1 MRILVAD
8 GISNRSFNFELGMFS
23 QREDVDFLD
32 LGLSRRQNGRIACAP
47 WPEVVRRIRAGTYGA
62 AFIGKPVS
70 LWNPRKAFWRNA
82 WWLARR
88 FPFGARPFRLGPL
101 LSLLKAAH
109 VPIAGVDTSDTP
121 VIDNARFPIFAAAQI
136 FFKRELPTNPT
147 HSFLYTSDRAED
159 PGNIMRIPFFGEGLH
174 KLHPISLGIPDA
186 RFEQLAAFAPPK
198 DIDVFFAG
206 TMTNRSARQTGLR
219 EIQRLEQDG
228 FRVVA
233 TGTKFT
239 DAEYL
244 ALAARSL
251 VCWSPEG
258 FGFDCF
264 RTYEVAA
271 LGSVPLLKTP
281 PIQAHAGFRAGVDAL
296 FYTHE
301 ALDLHDVLK
310 ASLGEP
316 ARLAEMGARARER
329 VRTNHRDSVLAAHL
343 LKTLLGSGEAG
354 KTAQP

>member
-23 QREDVDFLD
+23 QRADVDFLD
-32 LGLSRRQNGRIACAP
+32 LGLRLEQNDRVACTP
-47 WPEVVRRIRAGTYGA
+47 WREVVRRIRGGTYGA
-62 AFIGKPVS
+62 AFIGKPVC

-88 FPFGARPFRLGPL
+88 SSLGLQPFRLRPL
-101 LSLLKAAH
+101 LSLLKAAN

-121 VIDNARFPIFAAAQI
+121 VIDNSRFPIFAASQI
-136 FFKRELPTNPT
+136 FFKRELPTNAT
-147 HSFLYTSDRAED
+147 QSFLYTSDRAED
-159 PGNIMRIPFFGEGLH
+159 LGNIMRIPFFGNGLH
-174 KLHPISLGIPDA
+174 KLRPVSLGVSDA
-186 RFEQLAAFAPPK
+186 RFEQLAAFHPDK

-206 TMTNRSARQTGLR
+206 TITNRAGRQTGLR
-219 EIQRLEQDG
+219 ELQRLEREG

-239 DAEYL
+239 DKEYQ
-244 ALAARSL
+244 ALAARAL
-251 VCWSPEG
+251 ICWSPEG

-281 PIQAHAGFRAGVDAL
+281 PILAHAGFHAGVDAL
-296 FYTHE
+296 LYTHE
-301 ALDLHDVLK
+301 ALDLYTVLK
-310 ASLGEP
+310 TWLAEP
-316 ARLAEMGARARER
+316 AKLAEMGRRARER
-329 VRTNHRDSVLAAHL
+329 VRTHHRDSALAFYMQ
-343 LKTLLGSGEAG
+343 KTLLGSGDDG
-354 KTAQP
+354 DLVLP